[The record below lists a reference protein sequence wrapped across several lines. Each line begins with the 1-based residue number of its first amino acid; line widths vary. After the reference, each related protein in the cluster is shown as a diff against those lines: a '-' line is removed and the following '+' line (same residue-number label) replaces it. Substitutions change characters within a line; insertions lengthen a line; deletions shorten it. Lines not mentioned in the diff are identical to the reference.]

1 MRSAVNATNLETVSE
16 GFGSWDKLKKKVF
29 RTSEKEEEIKITPLT
44 FKKLSEAADISSLS
58 SSVSL
63 ENSVNFRT
71 EVLSGLTN
79 NAFVKDDGNEKDN
92 LENPSTP
99 GEERKS

>member
-44 FKKLSEAADISSLS
+44 FKKLSEAADNSSLS
-58 SSVSL
+58 S
-63 ENSVNFRT
+63 SVNFRT